1 MPSRDPIGAT
11 AAQMVEESRA
21 EMADY
26 IAHCKAMSPEAFLA
40 EPASRRSRLSAQQ
53 QIHIIN
59 TILGNANPPQA
70 ARPAAVQSSRRKQP
84 TFSASIRRLWKKLG
98 PTNQAVVVGVTVA
111 LAMPFLIR
119 IAEVATTIVPAMS
132 GLPGIPAL

>member
-1 MPSRDPIGAT
+1 MPSRDPVTAA
-11 AAQMVEESRA
+11 AAQMVKESRA
-21 EMADY
+21 EMAAY
-26 IAHCKAMSPEAFLA
+26 IALCKAMSPEAFLA
-40 EPASRRSRLSAQQ
+40 EPASHRSRLSASQ
-53 QIHIIN
+53 QIDIIN
-59 TILGNANPPQA
+59 TILGNARPPRA
-70 ARPAAVQSSRRKQP
+70 AHAAATPPSLRKQP

-119 IAEVATTIVPAMS
+119 IAEVTTTIAPAMS